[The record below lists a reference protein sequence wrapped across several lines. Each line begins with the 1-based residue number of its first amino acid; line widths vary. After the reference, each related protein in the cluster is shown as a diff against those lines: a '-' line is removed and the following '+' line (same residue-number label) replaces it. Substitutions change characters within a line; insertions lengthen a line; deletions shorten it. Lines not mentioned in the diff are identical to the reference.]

1 MRYLKRFESAKEN
14 LVFWFSDLINLT
26 ENSLVYLLDDGF
38 ELEYEDQKS
47 RMDKNFDNLTEHIWV
62 DLYGPVEG
70 EDQFNRT
77 YTWSEVKD
85 YYIPFT
91 QLLKNRYELGKIVEI
106 QIRTG
111 YDIEDS
117 FSSCSLTEII
127 NDELSDDKSIFKISI
142 KVMDKI

>member
-127 NDELSDDKSIFKISI
+127 NDELSDDKSIIKISI

>member
-38 ELEYEDQKS
+38 ELEYEDQKGC
-47 RMDKNFDNLTEHIWV
+47 MYKNFDNLTEHIWV

-77 YTWSEVKD
+77 YTWSEIKD

-111 YDIEDS
+111 HDIEDS